1 MSSTE
6 SVPASSSSSEPP
18 LQGSVDDTK
27 LGRLKKHLRLN
38 SECDEL
44 DVDIEQTMREIRA
57 IIAVNDEI
65 FSRCMVYANTED
77 KSNAGWGLLLE
88 RVGYNTI
95 YTRQAQGEEMLE
107 LVTRAERIE
116 RRFNTAPLSV
126 LPAGLVDTISVKYKQ
141 YPFSAFIDYDD
152 FFQKAEILLCD
163 DALKLILP
171 KLKDHL
177 ESVQV
182 CLGVIDQWVMQPMS
196 DLSFINMNFQKALTL
211 PTDIH
216 PFDDTGVCCFCG
228 ATCGRDRGGSGY
240 PYNKYDRGG
249 SGCTYNKCGV
259 EQVLVRLTNNH
270 GVYNTTFTVSMEKE
284 QERLLKFIHFV
295 N

>member
-1 MSSTE
+1 MH
-6 SVPASSSSSEPP
+6 
-18 LQGSVDDTK
+18 
-27 LGRLKKHLRLN
+27 GRCVWNVLATIL
-38 SECDEL
+38 
-44 DVDIEQTMREIRA
+44 
-57 IIAVNDEI
+57 
-65 FSRCMVYANTED
+65 SR
-77 KSNAGWGLLLE
+77 
-88 RVGYNTI
+88 
-95 YTRQAQGEEMLE
+95 YTRQAEGEEILE

-116 RRFNTAPLSV
+116 RRFNTVPLFR

-141 YPFSAFIDYDD
+141 YPFSGFIDYDD
-152 FFQKAEILLCD
+152 FFQKAEMLLYD
-163 DALKLILP
+163 DALKLLLP

-182 CLGVIDQWVMQPMS
+182 CLGVMDQWVMQPMS

-228 ATCGRDRGGSGY
+228 ATYGRDRGGSGF
-240 PYNKYDRGG
+240 PHSSYNKYDRGG
-249 SGCTYNKCGV
+249 SGSGCTYKKCGV
-259 EQVLVRLTNNH
+259 EQILVRLTNNH

>member
-6 SVPASSSSSEPP
+6 SVPARSCSEPP
-18 LQGSVDDTK
+18 LQGSVDDTR
-27 LGRLKKHLRLN
+27 LGKLKKHLRFN
-38 SECDEL
+38 SECEKL
-44 DVDIEQTMREIRA
+44 DVDIEQTMREIQA

-65 FSRCMVYANTED
+65 SSRCMVYANTED
-77 KSNAGWGLLLE
+77 KNNAGWVVLLE

-95 YTRQAQGEEMLE
+95 YTRQAQGEEILE

-116 RRFNTAPLSV
+116 RRFDTARLSGLPL
-126 LPAGLVDTISVKYKQ
+126 GLVDTISVHYKQ

-152 FFQKAEILLCD
+152 FFQKAEMLLCD
-163 DALKLILP
+163 DALKLFLP

-216 PFDDTGVCCFCG
+216 PFDDTCVCCFCG

-249 SGCTYNKCGV
+249 SGCTYKKCGV
-259 EQVLVRLTNNH
+259 EQVLVRLSNNH
-270 GVYNTTFTVSMEKE
+270 GVYRTTFTVSMEKE

-295 N
+295 S